1 MCTAQSGPQPMIVW
15 AVHAEGS
22 LPRVWV
28 VVKANPDFIPQ
39 VSAQKTV
46 LFSNLSTQRGP
57 FSLNGLPRGLKWCL

>member
-1 MCTAQSGPQPMIVW
+1 MAQNEPQSMVVW
-15 AVHAEGS
+15 AVHAGGS

-28 VVKANPDFIPQ
+28 VVKANLDFIPQ

-57 FSLNGLPRGLKWCL
+57 FSLNGLPRGLK